1 MRIHSAHRLHLIILV
16 LLAVVLGQVSL
27 TASDRVLTIVTGKS
41 NAPLP
46 AVTVRIRCLDAPC
59 RDSVVTLLSGADGTF
74 VVPFNTRVELNI
86 SCAGFESRLDTMSA
100 DDAYNFYL
108 APVEFAT
115 DEIVVTGQFLPT
127 KRSESLYDV
136 DIIPAQQIKA
146 QGATTLAQ
154 LLSNRAG
161 MRLAQD
167 NLLGSSLSI
176 QGLGGNNVKIL
187 IDGVPVI
194 GRTNGNIDLSQIN
207 LNNAER
213 VEIVDDP
220 LSVRYGTNALGG
232 VINIITRDNNT
243 PRLHLEAGSYLES
256 VGHYNNDALL
266 SWGLNDFSL
275 SLAGGRNLFDG
286 FNNPDTSRFQ
296 QWKPKEQ
303 YFADVNAALKL
314 DDTRLRAS
322 TRFFNEFIWNRGEP
336 RAPYRETAFDDE
348 YHTRRL
354 TNSLFVNHAVSSDA
368 SLDLTLSHSW
378 YRRRK
383 NSYFKDLTTGKT
395 QLTGGDTEQDT
406 SVFKAILARLTYS
419 ADALDGDIAWQAG
432 LDFNLEDV
440 EGGRIEEGV
449 QTIDDYAVFGAA
461 RMQPVESFEFQP
473 GLRYAYNTRFDAP
486 LLPSI
491 NTRFNLADGIVLRA
505 SWAEG
510 FRAPSLR
517 ELYFLFVDINHNIRG
532 NGELE
537 AEKSRHYKL
546 DLQWTTDSQQHSLK
560 MQPGLFYNDVN
571 NLISLAQ
578 VEGDLFSYVNIGE
591 VRTLGLDLDV
601 TYRRSNA
608 SAEISFSYLGRS
620 TGLDAQTDNSDVGE
634 YSFAPEFSAGV
645 MYTLTEHVDLNL
657 FYKYSGELP
666 QYTVD
671 ADGSVREGSI
681 DDYQLLDCS
690 ASVKLFDS
698 RLTMT
703 GGVKNIFDVV
713 NISNSLNSNDVHS
726 DAGGSVSIGTGRSLF
741 LRLDLNTL

>member
-1 MRIHSAHRLHLIILV
+1 MRVLSAQRLHLFIAV
-16 LLAVVLGQVSL
+16 LLAGVLSHASL
-27 TASDRVLTIVTGKS
+27 TAADRVLTIVTGDS

-46 AVTVRIRCLDAPC
+46 AATVKIRCLDAPC

-74 VVPFNTRVELNI
+74 VIPFNTRVELNI
-86 SCAGFESRLDTMSA
+86 CCAGFESRLDTLSA
-100 DDAYNFYL
+100 DDAYNFHL
-108 APVEFAT
+108 AAVEFAT
-115 DEIVVTGQFLPT
+115 DEIVVTGQFLPS

-136 DIIPAQQIKA
+136 DIIPAEQINA

-232 VINIITRDNNT
+232 VINIITRDNNS
-243 PRLHLEAGSYLES
+243 PRLHAEAGSYLES

-266 SWGLNDFSL
+266 SWGVSDFTL
-275 SLAGGRNLFDG
+275 SLAGGRNLFNG
-286 FNNPDTSRFQ
+286 FSDPDTSRFQ

-303 YFADVNAALKL
+303 YFADANAALNL
-314 DDTRLRAS
+314 GDTRLRAS

-348 YHTRRL
+348 YRTRRL
-354 TNSLFVNHAVSSDA
+354 TNSLFVNHAVASDA

-383 NSYFKDLTTGKT
+383 NSYFKDLTTGRT
-395 QLTGGDTEQDT
+395 QLTTADSDQDT
-406 SVFKAILARLTYS
+406 SIFRAVLARLTYS
-419 ADALDGDIAWQAG
+419 SDAFNSDIAWQAG
-432 LDFNLEDV
+432 LDVNLEDV
-440 EGGRIEEGV
+440 EGGRIETGV
-449 QTIDDYAVFGAA
+449 QTIDDYALFGAA
-461 RMQPVESFEFQP
+461 RMRPVDALELQP

-486 LLPSI
+486 LLPSL
-491 NTRFNLADGIVLRA
+491 NTRFNLADGLVLRA

-532 NGELE
+532 NGDLE

-560 MQPGLFYNDVN
+560 LQPGLFYNDVN

-578 VEGDLFSYVNIGE
+578 VDGDLYSYVNIGE
-591 VRTLGLDLDV
+591 VQTLGLDLDV

-608 SAEISFSYLGRS
+608 SAELSFSYLGRS
-620 TGLDAQTDNSDVGE
+620 TGLDAQTDDSGVGE
-634 YSFAPEFSAGV
+634 YSFAPELSAAL
-645 MYTLTEHVDLNL
+645 MYTLSQYVDLNL

-666 QYTVD
+666 QYTID
-671 ADGSVREGSI
+671 ADGTVREGRI

-690 ASVKLFDS
+690 ASLKLFNN

-713 NISNSLNSNDVHS
+713 NISNSLNSNEAHS
-726 DAGGSVSIGTGRSLF
+726 DAGDSVSIGTGRSLF
-741 LRLDLNTL
+741 LRLALTTL

>member
-1 MRIHSAHRLHLIILV
+1 MRIHSAHRLLFIIAV
-16 LLAVVLGQVSL
+16 LPAVVFSQTAL
-27 TASDRVLTIVTGKS
+27 TASDRVLTIVAGES

-46 AVTVRIRCLDAPC
+46 AATVMIRCLDAPC
-59 RDSVVTLLSGADGTF
+59 RDSAVTLLSGADGAF
-74 VVPFNTRVELNI
+74 VIPFNTRVELTI
-86 SCAGFESRLDTMSA
+86 SCAGFESRLDTLSA
-100 DDAYNFYL
+100 DDAYDIYL
-108 APVEFAT
+108 APLEFAT
-115 DEIVVTGQFLPT
+115 DEIVVTGQFLPS
-127 KRSESLYDV
+127 KRSESLYGV

-207 LNNAER
+207 LNNVER

-232 VINIITRDNNT
+232 VINIITRDSNT
-243 PRLHLEAGSYLES
+243 PKLHLEAGSYLES

-266 SWGLNDFSL
+266 SWGVNDFSL
-275 SLAGGRNLFDG
+275 SLAGGRKLFNG
-286 FNNPDTSRFQ
+286 FNDPDTSRFQ

-303 YFADVNAALKL
+303 YSADLNAACKL
-314 DDTRLRAS
+314 NDTRLRLS

-383 NSYFKDLTTGKT
+383 NSYFKDLTSGKT
-395 QLTGGDTEQDT
+395 QLTGGDSEQDT

-419 ADALDGDIAWQAG
+419 ADALDGDITFQAG

-440 EGGRIEEGV
+440 EGGRIKEGV
-449 QTIDDYAVFGAA
+449 QTIDDYAVFGAV
-461 RMQPVESFEFQP
+461 RMQPLEALELQP
-473 GLRYAYNTRFDAP
+473 GLRTAYNTRFDAP
-486 LLPSI
+486 LLPSL
-491 NTRFNLADGIVLRA
+491 NTRCNLAEGLVLRA

-517 ELYFLFVDINHNIRG
+517 ELYFLFVDINHNVRG

-537 AEKSRHYKL
+537 AETSRHYKL
-546 DLQWTTDSQQHSLK
+546 DLQWTTDSQRHSLK
-560 MQPGLFYNDVN
+560 MQPGLFYNDVDK
-571 NLISLAQ
+571 LISLAQ
-578 VEGDLFSYVNIGE
+578 VEGNLFSYVNIGE

-608 SAEISFSYLGRS
+608 SAELSFSYLGRS
-620 TGLDAQTDNSDVGE
+620 TGLDARAGSSSLDE
-634 YSFAPEFSAGV
+634 YAFAPEFSAGV
-645 MYTLTEHVDLNL
+645 MYTLTRHVDLNL

-666 QYTVD
+666 QYTVA
-671 ADGSVREGSI
+671 ADGTIREGAI
-681 DDYQLLDCS
+681 DDYQLLDGS
-690 ASVKLFDS
+690 ASFKLFNN
-698 RLTMT
+698 RLTVT

-713 NISNSLNSNDVHS
+713 NISNSLTSSDTHA